1 MADAVKSLDI
11 ILRTQAELKGAEQ
24 LAAQLESQIGKAKAL
39 GKDYSELNTQ
49 LGKVRDSIKNYAG
62 PTEEAAQKSEGLADK
77 LKGVRGA
84 AEALGRQF
92 PIVGQAIR
100 AFLNPIALAAT
111 AATFVFAKV
120 KASIED
126 LNRALDAQ
134 AEIAAGKI
142 GDIRSALRQA
152 QSAAT
157 DASLDYLR
165 SLDDVAQGQD
175 RLAIATQNAL
185 SAIRAQARAMTEVVD
200 AQEAL
205 ALAQVDEAETKGTLS
220 PQQAIKRRL
229 DIRKGFAAQRD
240 LTAERAGREELR
252 VREEELKA
260 RQQRQPQLDAAAEAA
275 LRAANDPKR
284 NATLINADTVIKD
297 LQDLL
302 KGDREVQSTA
312 EAARDAAEARLRRAE
327 RWKAGP
333 FGWLDSKGEGVATRT
348 RMLGEAQAE
357 VDSARS
363 QAEQTQAAIDAEIAR
378 KTDIEREREAAKDA
392 LDRARRDRDANESA
406 IMEQEQ
412 SLGRDRSAF
421 EIESDARRRSGPLR
435 DQRIDSE
442 SSRDLHEQIKR
453 DAEAEERRNNER
465 VRSIQEAGAAM
476 TQAADDITAAVA
488 QLGDNVTAA
497 LAQVKSEV
505 IAQAGRIADSYNV

>member
-1 MADAVKSLDI
+1 
-11 ILRTQAELKGAEQ
+11 
-24 LAAQLESQIGKAKAL
+24 
-39 GKDYSELNTQ
+39 
-49 LGKVRDSIKNYAG
+49 
-62 PTEEAAQKSEGLADK
+62 
-77 LKGVRGA
+77 
-84 AEALGRQF
+84 
-92 PIVGQAIR
+92 
-100 AFLNPIALAAT
+100 
-111 AATFVFAKV
+111 
-120 KASIED
+120 
-126 LNRALDAQ
+126 
-134 AEIAAGKI
+134 
-142 GDIRSALRQA
+142 
-152 QSAAT
+152 
-157 DASLDYLR
+157 
-165 SLDDVAQGQD
+165 
-175 RLAIATQNAL
+175 
-185 SAIRAQARAMTEVVD
+185 
-200 AQEAL
+200 
-205 ALAQVDEAETKGTLS
+205 
-220 PQQAIKRRL
+220 
-229 DIRKGFAAQRD
+229 
-240 LTAERAGREELR
+240 
-252 VREEELKA
+252 
-260 RQQRQPQLDAAAEAA
+260 
-275 LRAANDPKR
+275 
-284 NATLINADTVIKD
+284 LINADTVIKD